1 MITDTTVVHIQ
12 ATPQQFAQLDANCTV
27 SEELFAMTLLQHMS
41 RKPPEEHKQ
50 AVMEWF
56 RCVRQ
61 MAFANF
67 IVSGIRVLDR
77 TSQTGL
83 ATVESKER
91 SVDEKLQA
99 LLKLLNQFYEATP
112 TPMERAEIRKA
123 IE

>member
-27 SEELFAMTLLQHMS
+27 SEELFAHTLLQYMS

-77 TSQTGL
+77 TS
-83 ATVESKER
+83 ESKER